1 MSRSTICYGAAIDVI
16 IIMPV
21 PNTRFRYDRL
31 PPNQQPNPQHINVHS
46 ILIKSK
52 SDAEETHYQ
61 SCLSFF
67 FLSLGNRQ
75 ATSNKQQRRLRERMR
90 PMGRRRIIYHSYMT
104 MTTSNLFSRVYQPP
118 TLLRWINQLR
128 RWWTRHMAPQ
138 HDAWCSG
145 VCAWS
150 WSILRFRVRIPT
162 LQLGTRSG
170 WPVNL

>member
-1 MSRSTICYGAAIDVI
+1 MSHCTICYGAAIDVI

-75 ATSNKQQRRLRERMR
+75 ATSNNDDYESACTNNISFIHDNDDIQSLL
-90 PMGRRRIIYHSYMT
+90 PCLP
-104 MTTSNLFSRVYQPP
+104 TSNTSTMNQPA
-118 TLLRWINQLR
+118 T
-128 RWWTRHMAPQ
+128 TMMDKTHG
-138 HDAWCSG
+138 S
-145 VCAWS
+145 S
-150 WSILRFRVRIPT
+150 T
-162 LQLGTRSG
+162 
-170 WPVNL
+170 